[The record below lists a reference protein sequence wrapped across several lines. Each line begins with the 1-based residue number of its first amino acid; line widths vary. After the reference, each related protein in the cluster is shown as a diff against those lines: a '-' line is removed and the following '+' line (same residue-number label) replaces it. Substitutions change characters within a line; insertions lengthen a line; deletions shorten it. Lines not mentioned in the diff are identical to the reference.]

1 MAQEIKQPQGLSD
14 TFGRRHNY
22 LRISLTPHCNLRCF
36 YCMPNEDYDA
46 PPAASLMQ
54 TDEIDAI
61 VKVFARL
68 GVTKIRLTGGEPL
81 VRNDAGKVIE
91 ALSKYDLQLA
101 ITTNGIRLHEFLPS
115 LKQAGI
121 QSLNIS
127 LDTLDARKFEM
138 ITKRKQF
145 DRVWQ
150 NIELMLANNMHV
162 KLNVVVM
169 KGINDSEITNFIAL
183 TKDLPLHVRFI
194 EFMPFDG
201 NNWKS
206 DKVFGWQQILN
217 TVSAQFDYYS
227 LQPQQNDTA
236 KSYQVYNHAGTF
248 AIISTMTAPFCSTCN
263 RMRLTADGK
272 MKNCLFST
280 TEVDLLT
287 SLRRG
292 EDIEPIIRQCIL
304 DKAEATG
311 GQFKGIVDN
320 IDASQ
325 IHNRSMIA
333 IGG

>member
-1 MAQEIKQPQGLSD
+1 
-14 TFGRRHNY
+14 
-22 LRISLTPHCNLRCF
+22 
-36 YCMPNEDYDA
+36 
-46 PPAASLMQ
+46 
-54 TDEIDAI
+54 
-61 VKVFARL
+61 
-68 GVTKIRLTGGEPL
+68 
-81 VRNDAGKVIE
+81 
-91 ALSKYDLQLA
+91 
-101 ITTNGIRLHEFLPS
+101 
-115 LKQAGI
+115 
-121 QSLNIS
+121 
-127 LDTLDARKFEM
+127 
-138 ITKRKQF
+138 
-145 DRVWQ
+145 
-150 NIELMLANNMHV
+150 
-162 KLNVVVM
+162 
-169 KGINDSEITNFIAL
+169 
-183 TKDLPLHVRFI
+183 
-194 EFMPFDG
+194 MPFDG

-217 TVSAQFDYYS
+217 TVSAQYDYYS

-248 AIISTMTAPFCSTCN
+248 AVISTMTAPFCSTCN

-280 TEVDLLT
+280 SEVDLLT
-287 SLRRG
+287 PLRKG

>member
-1 MAQEIKQPQGLSD
+1 MQHEPLFD

-46 PPAASLMQ
+46 PPAANLMQ

-61 VKVFARL
+61 VNMFVKL
-68 GVTKIRLTGGEPL
+68 GVNKIRLTGGEPL

-115 LKQAGI
+115 LQEAGLR
-121 QSLNIS
+121 SLNIS
-127 LDTLDARKFEM
+127 LDTLDAKKFEM

-145 DRVWQ
+145 DRVWN

-169 KGINDSEITNFIAL
+169 KGINDNEINSFIAL

-201 NNWKS
+201 NNWNS
-206 DKVFGWQQILN
+206 NKVFGWQQILD
-217 TVSAQFDYYS
+217 TVSTQYDYYN
-227 LQPQQNDTA
+227 LQPHQNDTA

-248 AIISTMTAPFCSTCN
+248 AVISTMTAPFCGTCN

-280 TEVDLLT
+280 TEVDILGA
-287 SLRRG
+287 LRKG
-292 EDIEPIIRQCIL
+292 DDIEPLIRQCIL
-304 DKAEATG
+304 DKAAATG
-311 GQFKGIVDN
+311 GQFQGLVDN
-320 IDASQ
+320 IDATQ